1 MEVEAENGR
10 MRGRHGRRGSR
21 VKGKGREGERAGP
34 PNEPPEKRRR
44 WEYWSG
50 MPATGCLERSPL
62 PSLLYQYHPLSSFLP
77 SMHTNALPS
86 LFRPSLFALLAPV
99 FFLYS
104 KRSSSPSTPI
114 PETLTKPRITRLP
127 LASSSIS
134 DLRSSV
140 LWFHATSSSFPL
152 SSSLFENIKTTPRD
166 CLLFFATTF
175 LSIVAVRDTL
185 PLFLDI
191 RSENVCTSPCSTPYQ
206 GTVYLVAKR
215 SLRVPPG
222 IVFATS
228 NTPLT
233 TWY

>member
-1 MEVEAENGR
+1 MYGINWSAGDAKKIRYKDAGKMVRRGGGKIENRSRFTDTCTRSLEVEAENGR

-86 LFRPSLFALLAPV
+86 LFRPSLFVLLAPV

-140 LWFHATSSSFPL
+140 LWFHATSSSISPF
-152 SSSLFENIKTTPRD
+152 
-166 CLLFFATTF
+166 FFA
-175 LSIVAVRDTL
+175 
-185 PLFLDI
+185 
-191 RSENVCTSPCSTPYQ
+191 
-206 GTVYLVAKR
+206 
-215 SLRVPPG
+215 LRE
-222 IVFATS
+222 
-228 NTPLT
+228 
-233 TWY
+233 Y